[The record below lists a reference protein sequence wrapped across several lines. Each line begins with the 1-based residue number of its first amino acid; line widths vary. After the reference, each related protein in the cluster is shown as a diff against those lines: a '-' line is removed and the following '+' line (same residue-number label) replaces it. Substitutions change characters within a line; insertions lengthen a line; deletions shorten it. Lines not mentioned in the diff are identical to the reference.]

1 MSLLVLFDV
10 DGTLFLTH
18 DALSGQA
25 LRETLEAHF
34 GVHLPDDAVERVPH
48 PGQTS
53 LKIARLIL
61 QHAGLDDH
69 AVEADLR
76 DWCPEFAARYLE
88 LLGHADTSTWE
99 AAPGA
104 AAALSRLQAA
114 GLRLALWT
122 GNPEPMARARMKLL
136 GLDAYFPAGQG
147 AFGCDSESRGELL
160 DLARERAGGWP
171 AAETS
176 RWATPRATSRPPAR
190 PEFGRSSSA
199 PRVPTKAFRVRTPSA
214 ATSTRCPRDSLPG
227 PGRRRAGARLCPWR
241 RRPRFRSVSSS
252 RLSRACRGSARS
264 IR

>member
-1 MSLLVLFDV
+1 MPLLVLFDV

-18 DALSGQA
+18 DALSGRA

-34 GVHLPDDAVERVPH
+34 GVDLPEDAIERVPH

-53 LKIARLIL
+53 LKIARLVL
-61 QHAGLDDH
+61 HDAGLDDD
-69 AVEADLR
+69 ALEAGLR
-76 DWCPEFAARYLE
+76 AWCPEFAARYLE
-88 LLGHADTSTWE
+88 LLGHADTSTWA

-136 GLDAYFPAGQG
+136 GLDAYFPEGQG

-171 AAETS
+171 AAETVAVGDTV
-176 RWATPRATSRPPAR
+176 RDVEAARATGIRSIAVR
-190 PEFGRSSSA
+190 PEGSDDGF
-199 PRVPTKAFRVRTPSA
+199 
-214 ATSTRCPRDSLPG
+214 PG
-227 PGRRRAGARLCPWR
+227 ADAVCDGLDE
-241 RRPRFRSVSSS
+241 VSS
-252 RLSRACRGSARS
+252 RLLAWAGSPAGRG
-264 IR
+264 

>member
-1 MSLLVLFDV
+1 MPLLVLFDV

-34 GVHLPDDAVERVPH
+34 GVDLPEDAVERVPH

-53 LKIARLIL
+53 LKIARLVL
-61 QHAGLDDH
+61 HDAGLDH
-69 AVEADLR
+69 ALEADLR
-76 DWCPEFAARYLE
+76 AWCPEFAARYLE

-122 GNPEPMARARMKLL
+122 GNSEPMARARMKLL
-136 GLDAYFPAGQG
+136 GLDAYFPEGQG

-171 AAETS
+171 AAETVAVGDTV
-176 RWATPRATSRPPAR
+176 RDVEAARATGIRSIAVR
-190 PEFGRSSSA
+190 PEGSEGF
-199 PRVPTKAFRVRTPSA
+199 
-214 ATSTRCPRDSLPG
+214 PG
-227 PGRRRAGARLCPWR
+227 ADAVCGGLAE
-241 RRPRFRSVSSS
+241 VSS
-252 RLSRACRGSARS
+252 RLLAWAGLPADRG
-264 IR
+264 

>member
-1 MSLLVLFDV
+1 MPLLVLFDV

-34 GVHLPDDAVERVPH
+34 GVDLPEDAVERVPH

-53 LKIARLIL
+53 LKIARLVL
-61 QHAGLDDH
+61 HDAGLDDH
-69 AVEADLR
+69 ALDAGLR
-76 DWCPEFAARYLE
+76 AWCPEFAARYLE
-88 LLGHADTSTWE
+88 LLGHADTSSWE

-136 GLDAYFPAGQG
+136 GLDAYFPEGQG

-171 AAETS
+171 AAETVAVGDTV
-176 RWATPRATSRPPAR
+176 RDVEAARAT
-190 PEFGRSSSA
+190 GIRSIA
-199 PRVPTKAFRVRTPSA
+199 VRAEGS
-214 ATSTRCPRDSLPG
+214 DDGFPG
-227 PGRRRAGARLCPWR
+227 ADAVCDGLDE
-241 RRPRFRSVSSS
+241 VSS
-252 RLSRACRGSARS
+252 RLLAWAGSPAGRG
-264 IR
+264 

>member
-1 MSLLVLFDV
+1 MPLLVLFDV

-25 LRETLEAHF
+25 MRETLEAHF
-34 GVHLPDDAVERVPH
+34 GVDLSEDAVERIPH

-53 LKIARLIL
+53 LKIARLVL
-61 QHAGLDDH
+61 HDAGLDDH
-69 AVEADLR
+69 ALDAGLR
-76 DWCPEFAARYLE
+76 AWCPEFAARYLE

-136 GLDAYFPAGQG
+136 GLDAYFPEGQG

-171 AAETS
+171 AAETVAVGDTA
-176 RWATPRATSRPPAR
+176 RDVEAARATGTRSIAVR
-190 PEFGRSSSA
+190 PEGSDDGF
-199 PRVPTKAFRVRTPSA
+199 
-214 ATSTRCPRDSLPG
+214 PG
-227 PGRRRAGARLCPWR
+227 ADAVCDGLDE
-241 RRPRFRSVSSS
+241 VSS
-252 RLSRACRGSARS
+252 RLLAWAGSPAGRG
-264 IR
+264 

>member
-1 MSLLVLFDV
+1 MPLLVLFDV

-34 GVHLPDDAVERVPH
+34 GVDLPEDAVERVPH
-48 PGQTS
+48 AGQTS
-53 LKIARLIL
+53 LKIARLVL
-61 QHAGLDDH
+61 YDAGLDDH
-69 AVEADLR
+69 AVEAGLR

-136 GLDAYFPAGQG
+136 GLDAYFPEGQG

-160 DLARERAGGWP
+160 DLARERAGGWR
-171 AAETS
+171 AAETVAVGDTV
-176 RWATPRATSRPPAR
+176 RDVEAARATGIRSIAVR
-190 PEFGRSSSA
+190 PEGSDDGF
-199 PRVPTKAFRVRTPSA
+199 
-214 ATSTRCPRDSLPG
+214 PG
-227 PGRRRAGARLCPWR
+227 ADAVCDGLDE
-241 RRPRFRSVSSS
+241 VSS
-252 RLSRACRGSARS
+252 RLLAWAGSPAGRG
-264 IR
+264 

>member
-1 MSLLVLFDV
+1 MPLLVLFDV
-10 DGTLFLTH
+10 DGTLFLTY

-34 GVHLPDDAVERVPH
+34 GVDLPEDAIERVPH

-53 LKIARLIL
+53 LKIARLVL
-61 QHAGLDDH
+61 HDAGLDDH
-69 AVEADLR
+69 AVEAGLR

-136 GLDAYFPAGQG
+136 GLDAYFPEGQG

-171 AAETS
+171 AAETVAVGDTV
-176 RWATPRATSRPPAR
+176 RDVEAARATGIRSIAVR
-190 PEFGRSSSA
+190 PEGSDDGF
-199 PRVPTKAFRVRTPSA
+199 
-214 ATSTRCPRDSLPG
+214 PG
-227 PGRRRAGARLCPWR
+227 ADAVCDGL
-241 RRPRFRSVSSS
+241 VEVSS
-252 RLSRACRGSARS
+252 RLLAWAGSPAGRG
-264 IR
+264 

>member
-1 MSLLVLFDV
+1 MPLLVLFDM

-34 GVHLPDDAVERVPH
+34 GADLLEDAVERVPH
-48 PGQTS
+48 AGQTS
-53 LKIARLIL
+53 LKIARLVL
-61 QHAGLDDH
+61 HDAGLDDH
-69 AVEADLR
+69 ALDDHALEAGLR

-104 AAALSRLQAA
+104 VAALSRLQAA

-136 GLDAYFPAGQG
+136 GLDGYFPEGQG
-147 AFGCDSESRGELL
+147 AFGCDSESRSELL

-171 AAETS
+171 AAETV
-176 RWATPRATSRPPAR
+176 AR
-190 PEFGRSSSA
+190 TAFSPSSS
-199 PRVPTKAFRVRTPSA
+199 
-214 ATSTRCPRDSLPG
+214 TSTVTACGTSSRVSCSAFSRTSSATCSSG
-227 PGRRRAGARLCPWR
+227 P
-241 RRPRFRSVSSS
+241 RSVRWST
-252 RLSRACRGSARS
+252 GK
-264 IR
+264 